1 MTTSKTPK
9 TSVTVRCLHTEHY
22 ITMGIEDAKDLELED
37 GQVVY
42 PEQYRY
48 IVSYLS
54 NKSDTPKHPE

>member
-1 MTTSKTPK
+1 MNSKAK

-22 ITMGIEDAKDLELED
+22 ITMSIEEAKDLELED

-42 PEQYRY
+42 PEQYSY

-54 NKSDTPKHPE
+54 NKSGTPKHPE